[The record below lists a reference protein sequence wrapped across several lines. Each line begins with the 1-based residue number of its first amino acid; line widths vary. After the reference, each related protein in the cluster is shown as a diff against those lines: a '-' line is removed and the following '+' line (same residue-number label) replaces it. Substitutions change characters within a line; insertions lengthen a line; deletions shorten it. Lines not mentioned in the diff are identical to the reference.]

1 MVSESVIATNKSLL
15 SRLDQWIFKI
25 ETLFVFIG
33 GFVILGL
40 IFLATTNALG
50 RWLFNLPINGY
61 VDIIEQA
68 MVFFA
73 ILGISY
79 AQRLGAH
86 VRMDILIGRLRGK
99 TLWLVEFISTT
110 FMFLITLALTWGS
123 FQHFL
128 RAFQIGDSSLDIE
141 LPTWPAK
148 LVVPVAFSVLLIRFS
163 IQLWGYLRVI
173 INKNNSPI
181 AIPQVQSPKSSAQL
195 ETNNYSNVRDF

>member
-1 MVSESVIATNKSLL
+1 MVSEAAIATDNSLL
-15 SRLDQWIFKI
+15 SRVDRWIFRL

-33 GFVILGL
+33 GLVILGL

-73 ILGISY
+73 ILGVSY

-86 VRMDILIGRLRGK
+86 VRMDILIGKLRGK
-99 TLWLVEFISTT
+99 TLWIAEFISIL

-123 FQHFL
+123 FLHFL
-128 RAFQIGDSSLDIE
+128 RAFNIGDSSLDIE

-148 LVVPVAFSVLLIRFS
+148 LVVPIAFSVLLIRFGL
-163 IQLWGYLRVI
+163 QLWGYIRVI
-173 INKNNSPI
+173 ANKENQPI
-181 AIPQVQSPKSSAQL
+181 AIPQVQSPKASAQQEANTL
-195 ETNNYSNVRDF
+195 TID